1 MVQDT
6 IKILYFIYIWGHLTV
21 NDFVYIVNVYICTQI
36 GEYSDKHC
44 GMSSMADKHSDKC
57 LQFFQTGDWCLM
69 YYIGVQFPVKSSAS

>member
-21 NDFVYIVNVYICTQI
+21 NYFVYIVNVLNTNW
-36 GEYSDKHC
+36 GVSDKYC
-44 GMSSMADKHSDKC
+44 GMSSMADNISCSDKC
-57 LQFFQTGDWCLM
+57 LQFFQTGDWCVM